1 MQWRF
6 DVVAIPTAASSTLSS
21 SGPKRPVLGEQC
33 KMGEESLSRNI
44 SYFSARANTPLFDQ
58 VHMGTKDGEVPASKA
73 RMVETTDH
81 ASRSGMAIINLTVA
95 PSVPASL
102 PRGASVVA
110 ASHC

>member
-1 MQWRF
+1 
-6 DVVAIPTAASSTLSS
+6 
-21 SGPKRPVLGEQC
+21 LGVQC